1 MILKMRI
8 NVNTIKNYYQKK
20 HFTYALI
27 NLLFLYFTMIKKIT
41 NRFTVP
47 DIFLKK
53 NNTKIVALTCYNAQ
67 ISKIIDKYADIILV
81 GDSMGMTLYGKK
93 NTLSVTKEMLIEHGK
108 AVVNNTEKALVVIDL
123 PFGSY
128 ESSKEQAFENA
139 ATILSNTGAD
149 AVKLEGGI
157 EFSDTIKFLVERGI
171 PTMGHIGLMPQR
183 INIKGKFSALGKSSS
198 EIKKIIK
205 DAKSISSAG
214 VFSIVVEA
222 VKESLGKTITANV
235 SVPTIGIGAGKHCDG
250 QILVSDDMLGLF
262 NDFTPK
268 FVKKYANLYKEIDK
282 AVQTYQKEVLSE
294 SFPSAKN
301 VYK

>member
-1 MILKMRI
+1 
-8 NVNTIKNYYQKK
+8 
-20 HFTYALI
+20 
-27 NLLFLYFTMIKKIT
+27 MIKKII
-41 NRFTVP
+41 NRYTVP

-157 EFSDTIKFLVERGI
+157 EFSDTIRFLVQRGI

-198 EIKKIIK
+198 ESKKIIK

-222 VKESLGKTITANV
+222 VKEGLGKTITSNV

-268 FVKKYANLYKEIDK
+268 FVKKYANLYEEIDK